1 MRKRNLIKI
10 LRRLYWV
17 AIIRYLPHN
26 LNIIVFLDYDVELE
40 PRSDGQG
47 KAKLWSNIHVELVF
61 IFVWLQSLHSIA
73 IGGIRLVEMG
83 VGERNGGSL
92 GQVRPSLAWSH
103 VEHTR
108 LVAVESLLL
117 HAVTLV
123 AFVLHLGVGIVR

>member
-103 VEHTR
+103 VEHAR